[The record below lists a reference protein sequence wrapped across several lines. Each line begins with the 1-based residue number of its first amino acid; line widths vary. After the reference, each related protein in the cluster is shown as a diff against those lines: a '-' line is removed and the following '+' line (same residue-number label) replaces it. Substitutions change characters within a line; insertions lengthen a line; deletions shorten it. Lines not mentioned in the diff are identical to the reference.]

1 MPHLRYVFEER
12 PGVSFART
20 RGFVEARGDFG
31 TFRVR
36 LDNRPSPANP
46 KTSMLAPLSALAMVR
61 RFSES
66 LWVGA

>member
-1 MPHLRYVFEER
+1 VQEI
-12 PGVSFART
+12 
-20 RGFVEARGDFG
+20 EAHGDFG

-36 LDNRPSPANP
+36 LDNAPCPANP
-46 KTSMLAPLSALAMVR
+46 KTSMLAPLSALAMLR